1 MYVLS
6 RQRKVTFYDKNILLL
21 IFFIDEQKN
30 ILNQIKEQ
38 INNYKLEGKR
48 FEIFS
53 EIPNEVIINEKAIN
67 NERISVVHYNN
78 IFNED
83 IIELF
88 KKFLLKN
95 KEYEAKFLRLNNIDS
110 LNEIT
115 EVSAKQGN
123 KSRLRVLVDNDLIE
137 SAFKYLKNESIFELL
152 KKSLEQEKDNEEN
165 KNFIYNFLSLI
176 YLAFLDEGKCYSGVM
191 EIDKKDYKNIFIKDL
206 FI

>member
-21 IFFIDEQKN
+21 ILFIDDQKN
-30 ILNQIKEQ
+30 ILKQIKEQ
-38 INNYKLEGKR
+38 INNYKFENKQ

-53 EIPNEVIINEKAIN
+53 EIPNEIIINEKAIN
-67 NERISVVHYNN
+67 NERISVIHYNN

-88 KKFLLKN
+88 KKFLSKN
-95 KEYEAKFLRLNNIDS
+95 EEYEKRFLRLNNINS

-115 EVSAKQGN
+115 EVGSKQDN
-123 KSRLRVLVDNDLIE
+123 RSRLRVMVDNDLIK
-137 SAFKYLKNESIFELL
+137 SAFKHLKDESIFKLL
-152 KKSLEQEKDNEEN
+152 KESLEQEKDNEEN
-165 KNFIYNFLSLI
+165 KIFIYSFMSLI